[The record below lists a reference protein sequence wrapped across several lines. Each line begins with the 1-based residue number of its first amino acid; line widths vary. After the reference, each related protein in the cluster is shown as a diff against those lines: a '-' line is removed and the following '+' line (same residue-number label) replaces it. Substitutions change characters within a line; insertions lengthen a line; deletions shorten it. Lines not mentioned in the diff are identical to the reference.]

1 MALRTTGEHSGGR
14 LWAVLTLVTVIGA
27 ALIPLIHEPRYYF
40 FGDTQIGA
48 FGQWYHLGTELRSG
62 HSPLLDPQ
70 ECTAAKHARQ
80 SALQAAVADHLET
93 QPRRSRSRE
102 QPGGGSP

>member
-14 LWAVLTLVTVIGA
+14 LWAVLTLVTVIGT

-48 FGQWYHLGTELRSG
+48 FADLVLGDAGGE
-62 HSPLLDPQ
+62 
-70 ECTAAKHARQ
+70 HA
-80 SALQAAVADHLET
+80 
-93 QPRRSRSRE
+93 
-102 QPGGGSP
+102 